1 MVKMGFNIVAIVV
14 VVAAVD
20 VILISTIFIF
30 KPCFLFAL
38 LLFLYVF
45 FFCSIKYNIIS
56 WQQKYDNPEIATTS
70 ATAGAKSKVA
80 AAVEVV
86 AITAAVAKIIKY
98 LEKAIIKA

>member
-1 MVKMGFNIVAIVV
+1 MVKMGFNVVAIVV

-38 LLFLYVF
+38 LLFLYV